1 MAELKQMTVDQICN
15 MLNDR
20 YDLYSNTQ
28 SVINW
33 NIMNNLP
40 KSQVNGDTI
49 IFVSNFCKYNFYIC
63 RRYSSV

>member
-15 MLNDR
+15 MLKDY

-33 NIMNNLP
+33 NFMNNLS
-40 KSQVNGDTI
+40 KSQVNVDKLYLYS
-49 IFVSNFCKYNFYIC
+49 IFVSIIFNIC

>member
-15 MLNDR
+15 MLKER

-33 NIMNNLP
+33 NFMNNLS
-40 KSQVNGDTI
+40 KSQVNVDTI
-49 IFVSNFCKYNFYIC
+49 RFVSNFYKYNF
-63 RRYSSV
+63 